1 MTYFAGLDVSLEETS
16 VCVLDGNG
24 AVVREA
30 KVSTDPE
37 AIASW
42 LHEKGYSASKLG
54 FEAGALSTWLFHE
67 LTARGWD
74 VVCLETRQVHQVLKG
89 ASRQDG

>member
-42 LHEKGYSASKLG
+42 LHERGYSASKLG
-54 FEAGALSTWLFHE
+54 FEAGLVDLALPRTHRPRLGCRLSGDASSPSSAE
-67 LTARGWD
+67 
-74 VVCLETRQVHQVLKG
+74 G